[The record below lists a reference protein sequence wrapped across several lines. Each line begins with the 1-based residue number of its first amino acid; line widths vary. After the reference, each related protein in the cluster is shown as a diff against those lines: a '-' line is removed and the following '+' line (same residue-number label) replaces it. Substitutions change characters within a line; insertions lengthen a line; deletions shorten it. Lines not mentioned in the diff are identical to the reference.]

1 MSEWIQGLPA
11 PVRHFAGVV
20 VGTFVLFVVGAVI
33 SAGGVTG
40 VEWFEVLK
48 AAADAA
54 CVGGAGVLVLYVTPL
69 TDAYGVGKVKPD
81 ADPVLPPLPA
91 QHLPE
96 QAAPDPEDDLD
107 IDEHEGIE

>member
-1 MSEWIQGLPA
+1 MSEWIKGLPA
-11 PVRHFAGVV
+11 PVRHFLGVV
-20 VGTFVLFVVGAVI
+20 VGTFVLFVVGAVV
-33 SAGGVTG
+33 SAGGVSA
-40 VEWFEVLK
+40 VEWVAVLK

-54 CVGGAGVLVLYVTPL
+54 AVGGAGVLVLYVTPL

-81 ADPVLPPLPA
+81 ADPVLQPLPP

-96 QAAPDPEDDLD
+96 QTAPDPEDDLD